1 MRHISYTGIGTRY
14 LNSGYSGVYPNKNYS
29 VPYLAN

>member
-1 MRHISYTGIGTRY
+1 MRHISYTGTRY